1 MFTFAYL
8 RCIDLNQ
15 NSNYYPAHDYI
26 LKKANENLT
35 NVYISKA
42 GLFSQ
47 CFLDVALLIYIPSKF
62 KKIGVEEEAAVMP
75 TNLKWVSFMYILL
88 SWCIEGNL
96 KLLGF
101 LLFCGSM

>member
-15 NSNYYPAHDYI
+15 NSNYYAAHDYI

-47 CFLDVALLIYIPSKF
+47 CFLDAII
-62 KKIGVEEEAAVMP
+62 
-75 TNLKWVSFMYILL
+75 NLHF
-88 SWCIEGNL
+88 
-96 KLLGF
+96 
-101 LLFCGSM
+101 

>member
-1 MFTFAYL
+1 M
-8 RCIDLNQ
+8 
-15 NSNYYPAHDYI
+15 YI
-26 LKKANENLT
+26 SLT

-47 CFLDVALLIYIPSKF
+47 CFLDVALLIYISSKC
-62 KKIGVEEEAAVMP
+62 KKIAVEEEPTVMT
-75 TNLKWVSFMYILL
+75 TNLKWVHFTYILL

-101 LLFCGSM
+101 SMFCGSM

>member
-1 MFTFAYL
+1 MLTFAYL

-15 NSNYYPAHDYI
+15 NSNYYAAHDYI

-47 CFLDVALLIYIPSKF
+47 CFLDAII
-62 KKIGVEEEAAVMP
+62 
-75 TNLKWVSFMYILL
+75 NLHF
-88 SWCIEGNL
+88 
-96 KLLGF
+96 
-101 LLFCGSM
+101 